1 MPLFVSDEEFS
12 GHRDDGAWVA
22 EKADAFIRNLYTEL
36 DTVKAQND
44 AASITAEQTCS
55 LLEQKYLSLSDEH
68 SKLESELAQLKSS
81 FDERLS
87 ELAEVQAQK
96 YQLNL
101 QSINK
106 DSEIEMLKTEVS
118 ELHKSKRQLMEIVEH
133 KDEDISAKN
142 CTIQSYL
149 EKIVKSAENAAQREA
164 RLSEAEAESAR
175 TKDSCTHLSQEKEL
189 IERHNVWLNDELAA
203 KVDSLIKLRRTH
215 ADVEAEMSFKLSDVE
230 RKFNDCSSSLNW
242 NKERVRELEAK
253 LTSLQEELRLSKD
266 TAAANEE
273 RSNAELST
281 INKLVELYKESSEEW
296 SKKAGGLEGVIK
308 ALETHLSQVEN
319 DYKERLEREV
329 SARNQFEKE
338 AADLKTKL
346 EKCEAEIETSRKTNE
361 LSLLP
366 LNSSSQEMW
375 LNSLES
381 ADMAEVDRAVVPKI
395 PVGVSGTALAASLL
409 RDGWSLAKMYAKYQ
423 EAVDALRHE
432 QLGRKESEA
441 ILQRVLYEIEEKAE
455 VIMDERVEHERMAE
469 AYSMINQKL
478 QDSVSE
484 QEYLERMIS
493 ELKADIRRH
502 ERDYSFAQKEIAD
515 LQREV
520 AVLLKECR
528 DIQLRGASSGHDS
541 YDNAV
546 VVHSESDAEKVISEH
561 LLTFKDINGLVQQNA
576 QLRSLVRN
584 LSDQLENREK
594 EFKENFERELKN
606 HTEEAASRVEAV
618 LQRAEEQ
625 GQMIESL
632 HTSVAMYKRL
642 YEEEHKLH
650 SSSPHLIE
658 AAPEERRSD
667 VRHLLESSQEASR
680 KAQDHA
686 AERVKCLEE
695 DLAKT
700 RSEII
705 SLRSERDKFASEANI
720 AREKLESFMKE
731 FELQRNETNGV
742 LARNIEFSQ
751 LIVDYQ
757 RKLREGSES
766 VQTAEE
772 LSRKLTM
779 EVSLLKQEK
788 EMLQHA
794 EKRASDEVRSLS
806 ERVYRLQASLDTIQ
820 STQQVREE
828 ARAAER
834 RKLEEYT
841 EQKEREWADA
851 KRELQEE
858 KNNALTL
865 ALDRDQTIKN
875 AIKQVEEM
883 RKDLSNALHAA
894 ASAESRA
901 AVAEARLS
909 DLEKKSSSSDI
920 QVVEIDGGSGSASL
934 IGNEAMVALRAAKDE
949 IKNLKDEMQATKDH
963 MLQYKSIAQVN
974 EDALKQMEFAH
985 ENFKIEAEKLKKSR
999 DAELLSLR
1007 ERVSELENEIML
1019 KSQEVASA
1027 AAGKEE
1033 ALFSALAEI
1042 SSLKEETSKKTS
1054 QTAALEIQVS
1064 TLKEDLEK
1072 EHQRWR
1078 TAQAN
1083 YERQVILQSE
1093 TIQELTKTSQALAVL
1108 QQEASELRKLD
1119 DALKSEN
1126 DELKSKWEVDKA
1138 MLEESASIAE
1148 KKYNEINEQNKILHS
1163 QLEAVHI
1170 QLAERDRGSFG
1181 TTSGSTGADTSGDA
1195 GLQNVISYL
1204 RRTKE
1209 IAETEIS
1216 LLKQEKLRLQSQL
1229 ESALKAS
1236 ETAQASLRA
1245 ERASSRSMLFSEEEL
1260 KSLQLQ
1266 VREINLLRESNIQL
1280 REENKHNFEECQKL
1294 HEISQKASVER
1305 HNLERLLRDRQI
1317 ELEACKNDIEMQ
1329 KMEKDHLEKRL
1340 SELLERYRNID
1351 VEDYDRTKAEHQQM
1365 QVTLKEKDSHI
1376 EEVKKLLSE
1385 KLDIVSSLE
1394 KDLANLRSELTE
1406 RDRRI
1411 NDMLPAEAIL
1421 RSDVEKQRR
1430 IGLQFKRKYD
1440 TCLKEKEDLQRQK
1453 EDLQRQ
1459 KDDLQRQKDD
1469 LQRQCDDLQRQRDDL
1484 VRQLEEKQAKRSSG
1498 DPAGEHALKEEK
1510 DQKIQTLQKMMERQ
1524 KEAMKEAME
1533 RQKEDLLRNEK
1544 ANRKKTENA
1553 VLESFNKIEQDKII
1567 FKNELEKH
1575 KQAVRQLSDEQEK
1588 LKHAK
1593 DGLPEGTSVVQHLSG
1608 AILDDRASAYF
1619 LACEN
1624 YERVAHST
1632 LNELGAGGV
1641 PADTPVADASLA
1653 ATSALAPAAT
1663 LASSMTPTAVMP
1675 SKATDETERRFTLP
1689 KRSVEPR
1696 KTGRKLVRPRLVRPE
1711 EPQGDVEMSETEGT
1725 QTSNKHAASTD
1736 AEVQGVATSTQPLFR
1751 KRQASSS
1758 QFESHEESINQGETG
1773 PDVAAPV
1780 SKKPK
1785 GSDSPLR
1792 SEGQTPALLENLG
1805 NVPAT
1810 EEAFNADIPQGS
1822 NEEGAV
1828 DAEKEEIENTVVK
1841 VEEQTEQQFDGSS
1854 QPESQHDK
1862 NSVLEEDV
1870 DGSDVKEMVPDDGA
1884 KDNQV
1889 EPDNRQSS
1897 EVGGDREEGELP
1909 PDVSDLEGGDTTMGS
1924 PSIEESQPEPITTP
1938 RASPSRVDDE
1948 GLAGASVVDVS
1959 EVNSPE
1965 VLNEEK
1971 NIEVDVPE
1979 ETAEA
1984 SDKSNDGIDQT
1995 AMETDLAAEAASV
2008 AGDASITVEST
2019 SAGTTTEASGSRQ
2032 ASASVTTEVEEAKQV
2047 SPSSTTIN
2055 ITEQARRNA
2064 ELRQRGQQGRQPIV
2078 VPPTPTRG
2086 RGRPAQR
2093 GRARA
2098 VRRPVRGRGPTS
2110 GDQV

>member
-12 GHRDDGAWVA
+12 CHQADAAWVA
-22 EKADAFIRNLYTEL
+22 EKADSFIRNLYTEL

-55 LLEQKYLSLSDEH
+55 LLEQKYLALCDDY
-68 SKLESELAQLKSS
+68 SKLEAELAQLKSS

-87 ELAEVQAQK
+87 ELAEVQSEK
-96 YQLNL
+96 RQLNL
-101 QSINK
+101 QAINK

-118 ELHKSKRQLMEIVEH
+118 ELHKSKRQLMEIVEQ

-142 CTIQSYL
+142 VTVQSYL

-164 RLSEAEAESAR
+164 RLSEAEAELAR

-203 KVDSLIKLRRTH
+203 KVDSLIKLRRSH
-215 ADVEAEMSFKLSDVE
+215 ADIEAEMSFKLSDVE

-253 LTSLQEELRLSKD
+253 VTTLQEELRSSKD

-273 RSNAELST
+273 RSNAEIST

-296 SKKAGGLEGVIK
+296 SKKAGELEGVIK
-308 ALETHLSQVEN
+308 ALETHLSQVEH

-329 SARNQFEKE
+329 SVRSQFEKE

-346 EKCEAEIETSRKTNE
+346 EKCEAEIETSRKANE
-361 LSLLP
+361 PSLLP
-366 LNSSSQEMW
+366 VNSSSQEMW
-375 LNSLES
+375 LNSLEHV
-381 ADMAEVDRAVVPKI
+381 DMAEVNGAIVPKI
-395 PVGVSGTALAASLL
+395 PVDVSGTALAASLL

-423 EAVDALRHE
+423 EAVDAMHHE

-441 ILQRVLYEIEEKAE
+441 ILQRVLYEIEQKAE

-469 AYSMINQKL
+469 AYSVINQKL

-484 QEYLERMIS
+484 QDYLEKIIM

-520 AVLLKECR
+520 TILLKECR
-528 DIQLRGASSGHDS
+528 DIQLRGSSSGHDS
-541 YDNAV
+541 HENTV
-546 VVHSESDAEKVISEH
+546 VVYSESDTEKVISEH

-576 QLRSLVRN
+576 QFRSLVRN
-584 LSDQLENREK
+584 LTDQLENREHD
-594 EFKENFERELKN
+594 FKEKFEMELKK
-606 HTEEAASRVEAV
+606 HTEEASSRVEAV
-618 LQRAEEQ
+618 LRRAEEQ

-642 YEEEHKLH
+642 YEEEHTLN

-680 KAQDHA
+680 KALDNA
-686 AERVKCLEE
+686 AERVKCLEQ
-695 DLAKT
+695 DVAKA
-700 RSEII
+700 RCEII
-705 SLRSERDKFASEANI
+705 SLRSERDNFSLDANI

-731 FELQRNETNGV
+731 FEHQRNETNGI

-757 RKLREGSES
+757 RKLRECSES

-772 LSRKLTM
+772 LSRKFTM
-779 EVSLLKQEK
+779 EVSRLKQEK
-788 EMLQHA
+788 EILQHA

-806 ERVYRLQASLDTIQ
+806 ERIYRLQASLETIQ

-834 RKLEEYT
+834 RKHEEYI

-851 KRELQEE
+851 KRELLEE
-858 KNNALTL
+858 KNNALSL
-865 ALDRDQTIKN
+865 AHDRDQTIKN
-875 AIKQVEEM
+875 ASKQVEEM

-901 AVAEARLS
+901 AVAEARVS
-909 DLEKKSSSSDI
+909 DLEKRSSSSDI
-920 QVVEIDGGSGSASL
+920 QVVEIDGASGSASL
-934 IGNEAMVALRAAKDE
+934 TGDEAVVALRAAKDE
-949 IKNLKDEMQATKDH
+949 IKNLKDEMQANKDH

-985 ENFKIEAEKLKKSR
+985 DNFKIEAEKLKKSL
-999 DAELLSLR
+999 DAEVLSLK
-1007 ERVSELENEIML
+1007 ERVSELENELTL
-1019 KSQEVASA
+1019 KSQELASA

-1042 SSLKEETSKKTS
+1042 SSLKEETSAKTS
-1054 QTAALEIQVS
+1054 QTASLEIQLS
-1064 TLKEDLEK
+1064 TLKEHLEK

-1108 QQEASELRKLD
+1108 QQEASEMRKLN

-1126 DELKSKWEVDKA
+1126 DELKSKWDVDKVL
-1138 MLEESASIAE
+1138 LEESASIAE
-1148 KKYNEINEQNKILHS
+1148 KKYNEINEQNKLLHN
-1163 QLEAVHI
+1163 QLEALHI
-1170 QLAERDRGSFG
+1170 RLAERNRGSFG
-1181 TTSGSTGADTSGDA
+1181 ISGSTEADTSGDA
-1195 GLQNVISYL
+1195 GLQTVISYL

-1209 IAETEIS
+1209 ITETEIS

-1236 ETAQASLRA
+1236 EAAQASLRA
-1245 ERASSRSMLFSEEEL
+1245 ERASSMSMLFSEEEL

-1294 HEISQKASVER
+1294 HDLSQKASVER

-1317 ELEACKNDIEMQ
+1317 EVEACKNDIEIQ
-1329 KMEKDHLEKRL
+1329 KMEKNHLEKKL
-1340 SELLERYRNID
+1340 HELLERYRNIN

-1365 QVTLKEKDSHI
+1365 QLTLKEKDSHI
-1376 EEVKKLLSE
+1376 EEVQKLLSE
-1385 KLDIVSSLE
+1385 KLEIVSSLE
-1394 KDLANLRSELTE
+1394 KDIANVRSELTE
-1406 RDRRI
+1406 KDRRI
-1411 NDMLPAEAIL
+1411 NDMLQAEASL
-1421 RSDVEKQRR
+1421 KSEAEKQRR
-1430 IGLQFKRKYD
+1430 IGLQFKRKYEMY
-1440 TCLKEKEDLQRQK
+1440 LKEKEDLQKQK
-1453 EDLQRQ
+1453 DELQRH
-1459 KDDLQRQKDD
+1459 
-1469 LQRQCDDLQRQRDDL
+1469 CNDLQRQRDDL
-1484 VRQLEEKQAKRSSG
+1484 VRQLDEKQAKRSFG
-1498 DPAGEHALKEEK
+1498 DPAAEHALKEEK

-1524 KEAMKEAME
+1524 KEAME

-1553 VLESFNKIEQDKII
+1553 VLDSLNKIEQDKIT

-1575 KQAVRQLSDEQEK
+1575 KQAVKQLSDEQEK
-1588 LKHAK
+1588 LKLAK

-1608 AILDDRASAYF
+1608 ATLDDRASAYF

-1641 PADTPVADASLA
+1641 PADTPIADAPSVSTAPAQA
-1653 ATSALAPAAT
+1653 ATV
-1663 LASSMTPTAVMP
+1663 ASSITPTAVLP
-1675 SKATDETERRFTLP
+1675 SKTTDETERRLSFP
-1689 KRSVEPR
+1689 KRNFEPR
-1696 KTGRKLVRPRLVRPE
+1696 KPGRKLVRPRLVRPE
-1711 EPQGDVEMSETEGT
+1711 EPQGDVEMSETEGS
-1725 QTSNKHAASTD
+1725 QTLAKHAASTD
-1736 AEVQGVATSTQPLFR
+1736 AEVQGIAAPTQPLLR

-1758 QFESHEESINQGETG
+1758 QFESQEESINQGDAG
-1773 PDVAAPV
+1773 PNVTAPV

-1785 GSDSPLR
+1785 GSDSPLT
-1792 SEGQTPALLENLG
+1792 SEGPAPASLESLG
-1805 NVPAT
+1805 NVSAT
-1810 EEAFNADIPQGS
+1810 EEAFNVEFPPGS

-1828 DAEKEEIENTVVK
+1828 DADKEDIENTVMK
-1841 VEEQTEQQFDGSS
+1841 VEEPIEQQFDDSS
-1854 QPESQHDK
+1854 QPESQLDK
-1862 NSVLEEDV
+1862 NIVLEDV
-1870 DGSDVKEMVPDDGA
+1870 DGSDVKETVPDGGA
-1884 KDNQV
+1884 KDNQM
-1889 EPDNRQSS
+1889 ESDNQQPS
-1897 EVGGDREEGELP
+1897 EIGGDREEGELLP
-1909 PDVSDLEGGDTTMGS
+1909 EVSDLEGGDTTMAS
-1924 PSIEESQPEPITTP
+1924 PGMEEGQSEPITTP
-1938 RASPSRVDDE
+1938 RASPSRVDDDD
-1948 GLAGASVVDVS
+1948 LAGASAVEIS
-1959 EVNSPE
+1959 EENCPE

-1971 NIEVDVPE
+1971 TNEVDVPE

-1984 SDKSNDGIDQT
+1984 SDKSNDGIDQSG
-1995 AMETDLAAEAASV
+1995 METDLAAEAASV
-2008 AGDASITVEST
+2008 IGDASVTGESASASTTTTEVGGSKQAST
-2019 SAGTTTEASGSRQ
+2019 SA
-2032 ASASVTTEVEEAKQV
+2032 TTEVEETRQV
-2047 SPSSTTIN
+2047 SPSTTTIN
-2055 ITEQARRNA
+2055 ILEKARQGQL
-2064 ELRQRGQQGRQPIV
+2064 LRQRGLQPLAA
-2078 VPPTPTRG
+2078 PPAPNRG
-2086 RGRPAQR
+2086 RGRPPQR
-2093 GRARA
+2093 ARARA
-2098 VRRPVRGRGPTS
+2098 VRRTLRGRGPPS

>member
-12 GHRDDGAWVA
+12 SHRDDAAWVA

-55 LLEQKYLSLSDEH
+55 LLEQKYLSLSDEY
-68 SKLESELAQLKSS
+68 SKLGSELAQLKSS

-118 ELHKSKRQLMEIVEH
+118 ELHKSKRQLMEIVEQ
-133 KDEDISAKN
+133 KDGDISEKN
-142 CTIQSYL
+142 VTIKSYL
-149 EKIVKSAENAAQREA
+149 DKIVKLSENAAQREA
-164 RLSEAEAESAR
+164 RLSEAEAELAR

-189 IERHNVWLNDELAA
+189 IERHNVWLNDELAD
-203 KVDSLIKLRRTH
+203 KVDSLIKLRRMH
-215 ADVEAEMSFKLSDVE
+215 ADVEAEMSFKLADVE

-253 LTSLQEELRLSKD
+253 LTSLQEELCSSKD
-266 TAAANEE
+266 AAAANEE

-281 INKLVELYKESSEEW
+281 VNKLVELYKESSEEW
-296 SKKAGGLEGVIK
+296 SKKAGELEGVIK
-308 ALETHLSQVEN
+308 ALETHLNQVEN
-319 DYKERLEREV
+319 DYKERLEREL

-346 EKCEAEIETSRKTNE
+346 EKCEAEIEVSRKANE

-366 LNSSSQEMW
+366 LNSSSKEMW

-381 ADMAEVDRAVVPKI
+381 ADMAEVNCAVVPKI

-478 QDSVSE
+478 QDSLSE
-484 QEYLERMIS
+484 QEYLERMIT

-502 ERDYSFAQKEIAD
+502 ERDYSFAQKEISD

-520 AVLLKECR
+520 TVLLKECR
-528 DIQLRGASSGHDS
+528 DIQLRGSSSSHDT

-546 VVHSESDAEKVISEH
+546 MLHAESDAENIISEH

-584 LSDQLENREK
+584 LSDQLESREK
-594 EFKENFERELKN
+594 EFKEKFEMELKK

-650 SSSPHLIE
+650 SSSPHLVE
-658 AAPEERRSD
+658 SVPEERRSD

-680 KAQDHA
+680 KAQDRA

-700 RSEII
+700 RSEIR
-705 SLRSERDKFASEANI
+705 SLRSERDQFASEANI

-731 FELQRNETNGV
+731 FERQRNETNAV
-742 LARNIEFSQ
+742 LARNIEFTQ
-751 LIVDYQ
+751 IIVDYQ

-772 LSRKLTM
+772 LSRKLTL
-779 EVSLLKQEK
+779 EVALLKQGK

-794 EKRASDEVRSLS
+794 EKRASDEVCSLS

-834 RKLEEYT
+834 RKQEEYT
-841 EQKEREWADA
+841 KQKEREWADA

-875 AIKQVEEM
+875 AIKQVDEM

-894 ASAESRA
+894 ASAENRA
-901 AVAEARLS
+901 AVAEARLT

-920 QVVEIDGGSGSASL
+920 QVVEVDGGSCSASL
-934 IGNEAMVALRAAKDE
+934 TGNEAMVALRAAKDE
-949 IKNLKDEMQATKDH
+949 IENLKNEMQANKDH

-974 EDALKQMEFAH
+974 EDALKQMESAH
-985 ENFKIEAEKLKKSR
+985 ENFKIEAEKLKKSL

-1033 ALFSALAEI
+1033 ALSSALAEI
-1042 SSLKEETSKKTS
+1042 SSLKEETSAKTS
-1054 QTAALEIQVS
+1054 QIAALEIQVC

-1078 TAQAN
+1078 AAQAN

-1093 TIQELTKTSQALAVL
+1093 TIQELTKTSQALAML
-1108 QQEASELRKLD
+1108 QEEASELRRLA

-1138 MLEESASIAE
+1138 ILEESTSIAD

-1163 QLEAVHI
+1163 QLEALHI

-1181 TTSGSTGADTSGDA
+1181 TTSGSTGADTSGDT
-1195 GLQNVISYL
+1195 GLQTVISYL

-1229 ESALKAS
+1229 ESALKAT

-1294 HEISQKASVER
+1294 HELSQKASVER

-1317 ELEACKNDIEMQ
+1317 EVEACKKEIEMQ
-1329 KMEKDHLEKRL
+1329 KMEKDQLEKRL
-1340 SELLERYRNID
+1340 GELLERYINID

-1376 EEVKKLLSE
+1376 EEIKKLLSE
-1385 KLDIVSSLE
+1385 KLEIVSSLE
-1394 KDLANLRSELTE
+1394 QDLSNCRLELTG
-1406 RDRRI
+1406 RDKRI
-1411 NDMLPAEAIL
+1411 NDILQAEASS
-1421 RSDVEKQRR
+1421 RSDMEKQKR
-1430 IGLQFKRKYD
+1430 IVIQFKRKYE
-1440 TCLKEKEDLQRQK
+1440 TCLKEKEDLQRQ
-1453 EDLQRQ
+1453 R
-1459 KDDLQRQKDD
+1459 DD
-1469 LQRQCDDLQRQRDDL
+1469 LQRQCEDLLRQRDDL
-1484 VRQLEEKQAKRSSG
+1484 SRQLEETKQVKRSSG
-1498 DPAGEHALKEEK
+1498 DTEEK
-1510 DQKIQTLQKMMERQ
+1510 DQKIQTLQKIMERQ
-1524 KEAMKEAME
+1524 KEAMEKHKEE
-1533 RQKEDLLRNEK
+1533 LRIEK
-1544 ANRKKTENA
+1544 AKRQRIENA
-1553 VLESFNKIEQDKII
+1553 ATGSLNKFEQDKIML
-1567 FKNELEKH
+1567 KNELEKH
-1575 KQAVRQLSDEQEK
+1575 KQAVKQLADVQEK
-1588 LKHAK
+1588 MKKQK
-1593 DGLPEGTSVVQHLSG
+1593 DGLPEGTSVGQYLSG
-1608 AILDDRASAYF
+1608 AILDDRAAAYF
-1619 LACEN
+1619 SSCEN
-1624 YERVAHST
+1624 YERVVHSIS
-1632 LNELGAGGV
+1632 NDPGAGVV
-1641 PADTPVADASLA
+1641 PVDTPVADASLA
-1653 ATSALAPAAT
+1653 TTSAPAQAAT
-1663 LASSMTPTAVMP
+1663 LASSMTPAAVFP
-1675 SKATDETERRFTLP
+1675 SKATEETERTSTLP
-1689 KRSVEPR
+1689 KKSVEPR
-1696 KTGRKLVRPRLVRPE
+1696 KAGRKLVRPRLVRPE
-1711 EPQGDVEMSETEGT
+1711 EPQGDVEMSEMEGAHT
-1725 QTSNKHAASTD
+1725 LNKHAASSDT
-1736 AEVQGVATSTQPLFR
+1736 EVQGIVTSTQPLLR

-1758 QFESHEESINQGETG
+1758 QFESHEESVNQGETG

-1785 GSDSPLR
+1785 GSDSPLQI
-1792 SEGQTPALLENLG
+1792 EGQISALLENLG

-1810 EEAFNADIPQGS
+1810 EEAFNADFPQGS

-1828 DAEKEEIENTVVK
+1828 DAEKEEIDNTVGN
-1841 VEEQTEQQFDGSS
+1841 VEEHVERQFDGSS
-1854 QPESQHDK
+1854 QAESQHDGAK
-1862 NSVLEEDV
+1862 YSVLEEDV
-1870 DGSDVKEMVPDDGA
+1870 DGSDGKEMVPDDGA
-1884 KDNQV
+1884 KENQV
-1889 EPDNRQSS
+1889 EPDNQQSS
-1897 EVGGDREEGELP
+1897 EFGGDREEGELV

-1924 PSIEESQPEPITTP
+1924 PGIEEGQPEPITTP
-1938 RASPSRVDDE
+1938 RASPSKADDE
-1948 GLAGASVVDVS
+1948 DLAAVSVVDTG

-1965 VLNEEK
+1965 VLNDEK
-1971 NIEVDVPE
+1971 NNEVDVPE
-1979 ETAEA
+1979 ETAEG

-1995 AMETDLAAEAASV
+1995 AIETDLAAESASIT
-2008 AGDASITVEST
+2008 GDASITGESAST
-2019 SAGTTTEASGSRQ
+2019 STTTEVGVSKQGSPG
-2032 ASASVTTEVEEAKQV
+2032 VTAEVEEAKQV
-2047 SPSSTTIN
+2047 SPTPTTIN

-2064 ELRQRGQQGRQPIV
+2064 MLRQRGRQQIV
-2078 VPPTPTRG
+2078 VPPTPNRG
-2086 RGRPAQR
+2086 RGRPPQ
-2093 GRARA
+2093 RARG
-2098 VRRPVRGRGPTS
+2098 VRRSVRGRGSTS

>member
-12 GHRDDGAWVA
+12 GHRDDAAWVA
-22 EKADAFIRNLYTEL
+22 EKADAFIRNLYTDL

-55 LLEQKYLSLSDEH
+55 LLEQKYLSLSDEY

-81 FDERLS
+81 FDERLT
-87 ELAEVQAQK
+87 ELAEVQSQK

-101 QSINK
+101 QAINK

-118 ELHKSKRQLMEIVEH
+118 ELHKSKRQLMEIVEQ

-142 CTIQSYL
+142 VTIQSYL

-164 RLSEAEAESAR
+164 RLSEAEAELAR

-203 KVDSLIKLRRTH
+203 KVDSLIKLRRAH
-215 ADVEAEMSFKLSDVE
+215 ADIEAEMSFKLSDVE

-253 LTSLQEELRLSKD
+253 VTSLQEELRSSKD
-266 TAAANEE
+266 NAAANEE

-281 INKLVELYKESSEEW
+281 MNKLVELYKESSEEW
-296 SKKAGGLEGVIK
+296 SKKAGELEGVIK

-329 SARNQFEKE
+329 SARSQFEKG

-346 EKCEAEIETSRKTNE
+346 EKCEAEIETSRKANE

-366 LNSSSQEMW
+366 LDSSGREMW
-375 LNSLES
+375 LNSLKP
-381 ADMAEVDRAVVPKI
+381 ADIAEVNGAVVPKI

-423 EAVDALRHE
+423 EAVDAMRHE
-432 QLGRKESEA
+432 QLGRKESET

-455 VIMDERVEHERMAE
+455 MIMEERAEHERMAE

-484 QEYLERMIS
+484 QEYLQRLIT
-493 ELKADIRRH
+493 ELKADLRRH

-520 AVLLKECR
+520 TVLLKECR
-528 DIQLRGASSGHDS
+528 DIQIRGASSGHD
-541 YDNAV
+541 YDNAL
-546 VVHSESDAEKVISEH
+546 VVHSGSDTEKVISEH

-594 EFKENFERELKN
+594 EFKEKFEMELKK
-606 HTEEAASRVEAV
+606 HSDEAASRVEAV

-642 YEEEHKLH
+642 YEEHKLH
-650 SSSPHLIE
+650 LSSPHLIE
-658 AAPEERRSD
+658 AAPVDRRSD
-667 VRHLLESSQEASR
+667 VRHLLGSSQEASR

-686 AERVKCLEE
+686 AERVKCLEQ

-700 RSEII
+700 RCEII

-834 RKLEEYT
+834 RKQEEYT

-920 QVVEIDGGSGSASL
+920 QIVEIDGGSGSSSL
-934 IGNEAMVALRAAKDE
+934 TGNEAMVALRAVKDE
-949 IKNLKDEMQATKDH
+949 IKNLKDEMQANKDH

-985 ENFKIEAEKLKKSR
+985 DNFKLEAEKLKKSLG
-999 DAELLSLR
+999 AELFSLR
-1007 ERVSELENEIML
+1007 ERVSELENELTL

-1033 ALFSALAEI
+1033 ALSSALAEI
-1042 SSLKEETSKKTS
+1042 SSLKEETLAKTS

-1064 TLKEDLEK
+1064 ALKEDLEK

-1108 QQEASELRKLD
+1108 QQEASELRKLN

-1138 MLEESASIAE
+1138 ILEESASIAE
-1148 KKYNEINEQNKILHS
+1148 KKYNEINEQNKVLHS

-1195 GLQNVISYL
+1195 GLQTVISYL

-1216 LLKQEKLRLQSQL
+1216 LLKQEKLRLQSQV

-1305 HNLERLLRDRQI
+1305 HNLERVLRDRHI
-1317 ELEACKNDIEMQ
+1317 EVEACKKDIEMQ

-1340 SELLERYRNID
+1340 NELLERYRNID

-1385 KLDIVSSLE
+1385 NLEIISSLE
-1394 KDLANLRSELTE
+1394 KDLANVRSELTE

-1411 NDMLPAEAIL
+1411 NDILQAEASL
-1421 RSDVEKQRR
+1421 KSDVERQRR
-1430 IGLQFKRKYD
+1430 IGLQFKRKYE
-1440 TCLKEKEDLQRQK
+1440 TCLREKEDLQRQK
-1453 EDLQRQ
+1453 EDLQKQ
-1459 KDDLQRQKDD
+1459 KDDLH
-1469 LQRQCDDLQRQRDDL
+1469 RQCDDLQKQRDDF
-1484 VRQLEEKQAKRSSG
+1484 VRQLEEKQAKRFSS

-1524 KEAMKEAME
+1524 KEAME

-1544 ANRKKTENA
+1544 ANRMKTENA
-1553 VLESFNKIEQDKII
+1553 VLESLKKFEQDKLM

-1575 KQAVRQLSDEQEK
+1575 KRAVRQLSDGQEK

-1593 DGLPEGTSVVQHLSG
+1593 DGLPEGTSVVQHLTG
-1608 AILDDRASAYF
+1608 ATLDDRASAYF

-1632 LNELGAGGV
+1632 LNELGAGGA

-1653 ATSALAPAAT
+1653 ATSAPAQAAT
-1663 LASSMTPTAVMP
+1663 HASSVTTTAVLP
-1675 SKATDETERRFTLP
+1675 SKATDETERRFTFP
-1689 KRSVEPR
+1689 KRNIEPR
-1696 KTGRKLVRPRLVRPE
+1696 KPGRKLVRPRGLVRSE

-1736 AEVQGVATSTQPLFR
+1736 TEVQGIATSAQPLFR

-1758 QFESHEESINQGETG
+1758 QFDSQEDSMNQGDTG
-1773 PDVAAPV
+1773 PDTAAPV

-1785 GSDSPLR
+1785 GSDSTPR
-1792 SEGQTPALLENLG
+1792 SEGLAPAPSENLA

-1810 EEAFNADIPQGS
+1810 EEALNADFPQGS

-1828 DAEKEEIENTVVK
+1828 DAEKEEVENTVMK
-1841 VEEQTEQQFDGSS
+1841 VEEPIEQQFDGSS
-1854 QPESQHDK
+1854 QPESQLD
-1862 NSVLEEDV
+1862 NNIIMEENV
-1870 DGSDVKEMVPDDGA
+1870 DGSDIKETVPDEGA
-1884 KDNQV
+1884 KDNQM
-1889 EPDNRQSS
+1889 EPDNRQSF
-1897 EVGGDREEGELP
+1897 EVEGDREEGELL
-1909 PDVSDLEGGDTTMGS
+1909 PDVSDVEGGGDTTMGS
-1924 PSIEESQPEPITTP
+1924 PGIEEGQPEPITTP

-1948 GLAGASVVDVS
+1948 DLAGASLDIS

-1965 VLNEEK
+1965 ILNEE
-1971 NIEVDVPE
+1971 NNNEVDVSE

-1984 SDKSNDGIDQT
+1984 SEKSNDGIDPT
-1995 AMETDLAAEAASV
+1995 AVETDLAAEAASIT
-2008 AGDASITVEST
+2008 GDTAITGEST
-2019 SAGTTTEASGSRQ
+2019 SVSTTTEVGGSKQ
-2032 ASASVTTEVEEAKQV
+2032 ASTSASTEVEEPKQV
-2047 SPSSTTIN
+2047 SPSTTTIN
-2055 ITEQARRNA
+2055 IIEQARRNA
-2064 ELRQRGQQGRQPIV
+2064 ELRQRGQLGRTV
-2078 VPPTPTRG
+2078 TPPTPNRG
-2086 RGRPAQR
+2086 RGRPPQR
-2093 GRARA
+2093 ARARA
-2098 VRRPVRGRGPTS
+2098 VRRPVRGRGSTS